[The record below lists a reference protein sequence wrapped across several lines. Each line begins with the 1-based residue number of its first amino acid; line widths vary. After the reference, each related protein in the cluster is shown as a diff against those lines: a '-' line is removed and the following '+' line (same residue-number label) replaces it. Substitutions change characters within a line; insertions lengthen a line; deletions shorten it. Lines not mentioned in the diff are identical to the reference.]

1 MKWLN
6 HLDYKF
12 GRYAIPHLMYYL
24 SGIMLAIFLIDLF
37 LPGAPVQS
45 LLALDMGLV
54 AQGQIWRLITFIFLP
69 PSSSP
74 FWILFNLYFYCLLGN
89 ALESE
94 WGAFRFNVYYLCGV
108 LGSILAAWVTGYGVN
123 HFLNLSLFLAFAA
136 LYPDFELLLF
146 FILPIKVKYLA
157 LINLIYYVGAFLF
170 GTWASRA
177 AILMSLLNVLLFFGG
192 DFFRWAKQKM
202 CYWNTRRNFR
212 KYNR

>member
-6 HLDYKF
+6 RLEYKY
-12 GRYAIPHLMYYL
+12 GRRAIPHLMYML
-24 SGIMLAIFLIDLF
+24 SGVMLAVYLLDLF

-74 FWILFNLYFYCLLGN
+74 LWILFNLYFYCLLGN

-94 WGAFRFNVYYLCGV
+94 WGSFRFNVFYLCGII
-108 LGSILAAWVTGYGVN
+108 GTILAAVITGYGTN

-146 FILPIKVKYLA
+146 FFIPIKVKYLA
-157 LINLIYYVGAFLF
+157 LIDLVYYAGALVF
-170 GTWASRA
+170 GTWSSRA
-177 AILMSLLNVLLFFGG
+177 AIVMSLLNVVLFFGG
-192 DFFRWAKQKM
+192 DFLRGLKQRAG
-202 CYWNTRRNFR
+202 YWKTRRNFR